1 MRQIVLL
8 VEGWQPAQKNKLFVM
23 KRLFSWMKIVKLKR
37 KEFSRWR
44 KIVNKKKL
52 LLKHRE
58 KEKNKNGKRRIKLMR
73 YRLKGRERRTYTKED
88 K

>member
-23 KRLFSWMKIVKLKR
+23 KRLFSWMKILKLKG
-37 KEFSRWR
+37 KEFSRWW
-44 KIVNKKKL
+44 KVVNKKKL

-58 KEKNKNGKRRIKLMR
+58 KEKNKTANEG
-73 YRLKGRERRTYTKED
+73 LK
-88 K
+88 

>member
-1 MRQIVLL
+1 MM

-37 KEFSRWR
+37 KEFSRWW
-44 KIVNKKKL
+44 KIGNKKKL

-73 YRLKGRERRTYTKED
+73 YSLKGKGDLYKRRQIIRV
-88 K
+88 